1 MSLKNIKT
9 SRKCLE
15 NLLPEMTGLQVL
27 KTLIFPRALL
37 KLKNRVNFRIFSC
50 LKLFSVSIIK
60 KMTFIVSVKP
70 N

>member
-9 SRKCLE
+9 SRKYRE

-50 LKLFSVSIIK
+50 LKLFSASIIK